1 MEVRTADGWSR
12 PKPAADGA
20 GAQFWAAAAEG
31 RLLIQ
36 HCPSCGSR
44 QFYPRPI
51 CIACGSDPAWEEA
64 SGRGRLHTFTIVRQN
79 GAEPFRSEL
88 PYVVAMIDLE
98 EGPRMMGNV
107 TGCQVDDVF
116 IGMLLVA
123 YSVKVSD
130 EVGVVFWE
138 PAGPE
143 G

>member
-1 MEVRTADGWSR
+1 MEVRTADGWLR

-20 GAQFWAAAAEG
+20 GAPFWAAAAEG
-31 RLLIQ
+31 KLLIQ

-44 QFYPRPI
+44 QFYPRSI
-51 CIACGSDPAWEEA
+51 CISCGGDPAWEEA
-64 SGRGRLHTFTIVRQN
+64 SGRGRLYTFTIVRQN

-107 TGCQVDDVF
+107 TGCQVEDVF
-116 IGMLLVA
+116 IGMPLVA
-123 YSVKVSD
+123 YSVRVSD

-138 PAGPE
+138 PARP
-143 G
+143 

>member
-1 MEVRTADGWSR
+1 
-12 PKPAADGA
+12 
-20 GAQFWAAAAEG
+20 
-31 RLLIQ
+31 
-36 HCPSCGSR
+36 
-44 QFYPRPI
+44 
-51 CIACGSDPAWEEA
+51 
-64 SGRGRLHTFTIVRQN
+64 LHTFTIVRQN